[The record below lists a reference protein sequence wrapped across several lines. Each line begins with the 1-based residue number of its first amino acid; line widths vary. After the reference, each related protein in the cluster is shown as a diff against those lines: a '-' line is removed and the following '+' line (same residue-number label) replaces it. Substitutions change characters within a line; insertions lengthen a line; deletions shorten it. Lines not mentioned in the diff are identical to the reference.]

1 VAVVQQ
7 GDVAGTPPGGLATAA
22 FLAVLLVMIAA
33 PLAAQPA
40 DALPESRLVVESASG
55 ARFAFQVEL
64 ALTPEHQARG
74 LMFRTE
80 LAADR
85 GMLFD
90 FGESRPVSMW
100 MRNTYI
106 PLDMLFIEA
115 DGRIRHI
122 AARTVP
128 LSEES
133 ITADGP
139 VRAVLELRGGVTDL
153 LGIRP
158 GDRVLHPIFG
168 SDPGGASDEA
178 SPAPGRPE

>member
-1 VAVVQQ
+1 VAGLQQPGTSRRRLCSGIAQPLAVV
-7 GDVAGTPPGGLATAA
+7 
-22 FLAVLLVMIAA
+22 VLLLVAW
-33 PLAAQPA
+33 PVAAQPA
-40 DALPESRLVVESASG
+40 PAEMPESRVIVEAAG
-55 ARFAFQVEL
+55 GRFAFDVEL
-64 ALTPEHQARG
+64 ALTPEDQARG

-90 FGESRPVSMW
+90 FGEPRPASMW

-106 PLDMLFIEA
+106 PLDMLFIES
-115 DGRIRHI
+115 DGRIARI

-128 LSEES
+128 LSEEV
-133 ITADGP
+133 ITSGVP

-153 LGIRP
+153 LGIRE

-168 SDPGGASDEA
+168 HPLEDEGNA
-178 SPAPGRPE
+178 ATPAPDRPE

>member
-1 VAVVQQ
+1 
-7 GDVAGTPPGGLATAA
+7 
-22 FLAVLLVMIAA
+22 M
-33 PLAAQPA
+33 
-40 DALPESRLVVESASG
+40 PESRLIVEATSG
-55 ARFAFQVEL
+55 RFAFDVEL

-90 FGESRPVSMW
+90 FGEQRPVSMW

-106 PLDMLFIEA
+106 PLDMLFIES
-115 DGRIRHI
+115 DGRIARI

-128 LSEES
+128 LSEQTIAS
-133 ITADGP
+133 GVP

-153 LGIRP
+153 LGIRE

-168 SDPGGASDEA
+168 TDPEA
-178 SPAPGRPE
+178 AEEAATPAPDRPE